1 MGVLDFIFGIF
12 IAVMVFLTIVS
23 IFYMKY
29 DRNNLEIENTKL
41 QKDLRDLRAKNR
53 NKKVKGDNNNE

>member
-41 QKDLRDLRAKNR
+41 QKDLRDLRARNR